1 VKYTGEKSFVGKSGA
16 FKILQSGSEEA
27 KLQIFLKSTPA
38 YEEDEFGEY
47 QETSLLDRTNADI
60 TIGIAYD
67 DVDEIWITSNLCVE
81 TLGWAGVN
89 EFMLALFE
97 HQDQLSIVE
106 DVVEV
111 LKDLLSQSEVLW
123 GVDYL

>member
-1 VKYTGEKSFVGKSGA
+1 VEYTGEKSFVGKSGA
-16 FKILQSGSEEA
+16 FKILQQDSAESVI
-27 KLQIFLKSTPA
+27 KIFLKSTPS
-38 YEEDEFGEY
+38 YEDEEYGEY

-67 DVDEIWITSNLCVE
+67 DIDEVWETSNLNVE
-81 TLGWAGVN
+81 TLGLAGVN

-97 HQDQLSIVE
+97 HQDQLSTVE
-106 DVVEV
+106 DIVEV
-111 LKDLLSQSEVLW
+111 LMDLLSQTEVIW